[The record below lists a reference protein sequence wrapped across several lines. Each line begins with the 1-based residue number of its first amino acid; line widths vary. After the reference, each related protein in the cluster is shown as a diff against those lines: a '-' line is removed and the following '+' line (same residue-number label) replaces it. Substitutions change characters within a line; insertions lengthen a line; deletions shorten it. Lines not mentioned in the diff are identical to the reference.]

1 LLAMRLRLSP
11 KLCLPGIGAV
21 VIAALHLGGCAGGA
35 REQAAM
41 SGAWGDTTVVV
52 ETALPIVQSAGTA
65 IAGWSAVTIRETVD
79 DGHGVD
85 VVYEPP
91 QLASMGPYTL
101 DSGDKLRIFVYAQPS
116 LSRIYTVDTEG
127 FVSVPLIGNVKARGV
142 TTRHLEGTIRAR
154 LGSEFVRDPHVTVDI
169 QQYRPFFIL
178 GEVKS
183 AGQYPYV
190 GGLTVSAAA
199 AIAGGYSERANERK
213 VHITRRINGA
223 MERLE
228 VSGDAEVR
236 PGDTIQVKER
246 WF

>member
-1 LLAMRLRLSP
+1 MRMRLGL
-11 KLCLPGIGAV
+11 AV
-21 VIAALHLGGCAGGA
+21 SIAVLMLGGCAGIGSGGV
-35 REQAAM
+35 REQAALA
-41 SGAWGDTTVVV
+41 GGWDDTAVVV
-52 ETALPIVQSAGTA
+52 ETALPIVQQQGTA
-65 IAGWSAVTIRETVD
+65 IAGWSATTMRDVVD
-79 DGHGVD
+79 DGHVVD
-85 VVYEPP
+85 
-91 QLASMGPYTL
+91 ASYGHAQGPYTL

-178 GEVKS
+178 GEVKA

-199 AIAGGYSERANERK
+199 AIAGGFSERANERK
-213 VHITRRINGA
+213 VHITRRNNGV